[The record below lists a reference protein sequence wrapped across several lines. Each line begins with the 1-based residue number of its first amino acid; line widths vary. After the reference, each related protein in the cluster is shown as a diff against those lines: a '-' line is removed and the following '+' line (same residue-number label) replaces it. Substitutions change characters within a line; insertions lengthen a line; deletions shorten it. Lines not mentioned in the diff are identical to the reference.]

1 MCWIWLFPTGMKGKV
16 ILRDYAYFLV
26 AQIRSSQV
34 ILGAVWQQ
42 LLLWRQ
48 GFLTG
53 TASPSTSVRPS
64 STETAGPGRD
74 AQGRVTVKSPGRRH
88 SPGPP
93 VQPSHL
99 LHLTLCRFW
108 PARSRFHYP
117 ANGDSNSLA
126 QSVGDKL
133 SWCTQSPAR
142 AERCISFT
150 GAGPATQ

>member
-1 MCWIWLFPTGMKGKV
+1 MLNLIIPYRHEREGYFKGLC
-16 ILRDYAYFLV
+16 ILSGCTD
-26 AQIRSSQV
+26 SE
-34 ILGAVWQQ
+34 
-42 LLLWRQ
+42 
-48 GFLTG
+48 LTG
-53 TASPSTSVRPS
+53 HLGGCLAAAAALKAGLPNGNRITLHQCAPSSTETAGPGRDAS

-74 AQGRVTVKSPGRRH
+74 AQGRVTVKSAGRRH

-133 SWCTQSPAR
+133 S
-142 AERCISFT
+142 
-150 GAGPATQ
+150 